1 MKKIFAIALALVMV
15 LSMASAFAYTTCDT
29 KTYAWNCPTNVDKCG
44 IAKVKV
50 VPFVKV
56 NTKCAPYWEYQQNS
70 CASAVGSTH
79 IWAAYV
85 LTVDANPNPVWFAN
99 ENVEFKIVG
108 KGLQEFAGLAKNTWK
123 MSVNG
128 NAYASNGIDL
138 TATKE
143 KTYYLAWVGNC
154 FKWIEFDT
162 ADGIPDAAIF
172 EYTVTDATKTKL
184 CATYYSDFDA
194 LHTNT
199 INGIDLDGYKVW
211 TALTKKSDTKVEGN
225 IEIWKGTKSGVQ
237 YHIEDGVVTNV
248 TLLGDADA
256 AFAAAVNNA
265 FGLGCGFVCVTPD
278 DVQRN
283 FGWFEEDYDKYE
295 SCYKWGSATPSV
307 VDPECKIEIPKTGDV
322 SVVAYAVMALVAA
335 AGAMGLKK

>member
-56 NTKCAPYWEYQQNS
+56 NTKCAPYWEYQENS
-70 CASAVGSTH
+70 CASAVGSTS

-85 LTVDANPNPVWFAN
+85 LTVEANPNPVWFDNAG
-99 ENVEFKIVG
+99 FKVVG
-108 KGLQEFAGLAKNTWK
+108 KGLAEFAGFAKNTWN
-123 MSVNG
+123 M
-128 NAYASNGIDL
+128 ADPDNGIVKD
-138 TATKE
+138 ATKE
-143 KTYYLAWVGNC
+143 KTYYLNAAGNE
-154 FKWIEFDT
+154 WIEFDT

-172 EYTVTDATKTKL
+172 QYSVTDATKTKL
-184 CATYYSDFDA
+184 CATYYSDYTA
-194 LHTNT
+194 LNAQ
-199 INGIDLDGYKVW
+199 GIDLDGYKIW

-237 YHIEDGVVTNV
+237 YHIEDGVVMNV

-283 FGWFEEDYDKYE
+283 FGWFEKDYEKYE
-295 SCYKWGSATPSV
+295 SCYKWGSTTPSV
-307 VDPECKIEIPKTGDV
+307 VNPECKVEIPKTGDV